1 MGIITWVAQRTLGL
15 AIRQGLGWPQRA
27 AAFAKKVEPLNMSDR
42 PSTTEI
48 ERVRHDAELI
58 YSRTDVE
65 AALDRMAAEIGAR
78 IGDRDPLLLAVMIG
92 GLSPLGALLPRLQF
106 PLQVDYVHATRYRG
120 ETTGGQLAWMHK
132 PGMSLKDRTVLIV
145 DDVLDHGI
153 TLAAIV
159 DDCRAAGAREV
170 LTAVLVTKNM
180 PNRTELK
187 EADFCGLRADDRY
200 LFGWGMDYR
209 SYLRN
214 ADGIYA
220 ARI

>member
-1 MGIITWVAQRTLGL
+1 
-15 AIRQGLGWPQRA
+15 
-27 AAFAKKVEPLNMSDR
+27 MSDR
-42 PSTTEI
+42 PSVGEI
-48 ERVRHDAELI
+48 ERVRSEAELI
-58 YSRTDVE
+58 YSRAQVE
-65 AALDRMAAEIGAR
+65 QAFDRMAAEITAR

-92 GLSPLGALLPRLQF
+92 GLSPLGALLPRLTF
-106 PLQVDYVHATRYRG
+106 PLQVDYVHATRYQG
-120 ETTGGQLAWMHK
+120 ETSGGQLAWMHK
-132 PGMSLKDRTVLIV
+132 PGMPLKDRSVLIV

-153 TLAAIV
+153 TLQAIIE
-159 DDCRAAGAREV
+159 DCRAAGAREV

-180 PNRTELK
+180 PDRAGLK
-187 EADFCGLRADDRY
+187 EADFCGLRTEDRY